1 MGSFL
6 LRNSPSVAARRL
18 AVHVALPWLFW
29 SLVAVLS
36 LQLGVSLSTEE
47 RILVSRRYTTGNECK
62 LQELMHSELVL
73 YLKSS
78 S

>member
-1 MGSFL
+1 M
-6 LRNSPSVAARRL
+6 
-18 AVHVALPWLFW
+18 HVALPWLSW

-47 RILVSRRYTTGNECK
+47 RILVSWRYTTGNECK